1 MKISS
6 LFFLPPT
13 FNILSLGERG
23 SGKTVFLVGS
33 YAEFQKTREN
43 SSLKPET
50 SDYQNLWFECQHH
63 HEKSLL
69 HSILQ
74 YVLKKGIYPPATLK
88 ITDFHFAF
96 KQKKSD
102 RSNIL
107 CFIRWWDMPGEFCDF
122 DNLYYQEMGANSQG
136 CCVFINANR
145 LINDPTYTENLTKI
159 TKQLMILVSL
169 VKDIEY
175 PFSLIFTQCD
185 LLPSGEI
192 GQERIMDQCQNL
204 IAPLDEA
211 NINYQCFYSAITIS
225 REEKGFSL
233 ISKDISSVFLWL
245 VTKLYEDYQLGKLP
259 NLKILSVLHC
269 FRCGSNHMQ
278 PSQRLGFLKKFG
290 FWITLRKKYRCRD
303 CGASKI
309 EFLPFTWF
317 NKFQFLFRSSK
328 SKKQSRRKSR
338 KK

>member
-1 MKISS
+1 MKISR

-43 SSLKPET
+43 SLEKQET
-50 SDYQNLWFECQHH
+50 SDSQNLWFECQHH

-69 HSILQ
+69 NNILQ
-74 YVLKKGIYPPATLK
+74 YVLKKGIYPPPTLK

-96 KQKKSD
+96 KQKISD
-102 RSNIL
+102 QHNTL
-107 CFIRWWDMPGEFCDF
+107 CFIRWWDMPGEFCNF
-122 DNLYYQEMGANSQG
+122 DNPYYQEMGTNSQG

-145 LINDPTYTENLTKI
+145 LVNDPTYTENLTKI

-169 VKDIEY
+169 VKDMGY

-192 GQERIMDQCQNL
+192 GQKQIMDKCQDL
-204 IAPLDEA
+204 ITTLDEA
-211 NINYQCFYSAITIS
+211 EINYRCFYSAIQIS
-225 REEKGFSL
+225 PEEKGFSL
-233 ISKDISSVFLWL
+233 ISQDISSVFLWL
-245 VTKLYEDYQLGKLP
+245 VTKLYEDYQQGKLP
-259 NLKILSVLHC
+259 NLKILSILHC
-269 FRCGSNHMQ
+269 FRCGSNHLQ
-278 PSQRLGFLKKFG
+278 PSQRLGFLQKFG
-290 FWITLRKKYRCRD
+290 FWITLRKKYRCRE

-309 EFLPFTWF
+309 EFVPFTWL
-317 NKFQFLFRSSK
+317 NQFQSPFRSSRK
-328 SKKQSRRKSR
+328 RKRSRRK
-338 KK
+338 

>member
-1 MKISS
+1 MMKISS

-50 SDYQNLWFECQHH
+50 SDDQPLWFECQHH

-69 HSILQ
+69 NNILQ
-74 YVLKKGIYPPATLK
+74 YVLKKGVYPPPTLK

-107 CFIRWWDMPGEFCDF
+107 CFIRWWDMPGEFCNF
-122 DNLYYQEMGANSQG
+122 DNPYYQEMGTNSQG

-145 LINDPTYTENLTKI
+145 LVNDPTYSENLRKI

-169 VKDIEY
+169 VRDIEY

-185 LLPSGEI
+185 LLPLGEI
-192 GQERIMDQCQNL
+192 GQQQITDKCQEL
-204 IAPLDEA
+204 ITTLDEA
-211 NINYQCFYSAITIS
+211 NINYQCFYSAIQICPED
-225 REEKGFSL
+225 REFSL
-233 ISKDISSVFLWL
+233 VSKDISSVFLWL
-245 VTKLYEDYQLGKLP
+245 VTKLYEDYQQGKLP
-259 NLKILSVLHC
+259 NLKILSTLHC

-290 FWITLRKKYRCRD
+290 FWITLRRKYRCRD
-303 CGASKI
+303 CGASKV
-309 EFLPFTWF
+309 EFLPFTWL
-317 NKFQFLFRSSK
+317 NKLQSRPSSR
-328 SKKQSRRKSR
+328 KKKHSRRK
-338 KK
+338 K

>member
-1 MKISS
+1 MKISR

-33 YAEFQKTREN
+33 YAEFQKTRAN
-43 SSLKPET
+43 SLEKQET
-50 SDYQNLWFECQHH
+50 SDSQNLWFECQHH

-69 HSILQ
+69 NNILQ
-74 YVLKKGIYPPATLK
+74 YVLKKGIYPPPTLK

-96 KQKKSD
+96 KQKISD
-102 RSNIL
+102 QHNTL
-107 CFIRWWDMPGEFCDF
+107 CFIRWWDMPGEFCNF
-122 DNLYYQEMGANSQG
+122 DNPYYQEMGTNSQG

-145 LINDPTYTENLTKI
+145 LVNDPTYTENLTKI

-169 VKDIEY
+169 VKDMGY

-192 GQERIMDQCQNL
+192 GQKQIMDKCQDL
-204 IAPLDEA
+204 ITTLDEA
-211 NINYQCFYSAITIS
+211 EVNYQCFYSAIKIS
-225 REEKGFSL
+225 PEEKGFSL

-245 VTKLYEDYQLGKLP
+245 VTKLYEDYQQGKLP
-259 NLKILSVLHC
+259 NLKTLSILHC
-269 FRCGSNHMQ
+269 FRCGSNHLQ
-278 PSQRLGFLKKFG
+278 PSQRLGFLQKFG
-290 FWITLRKKYRCRD
+290 FWITLRKKYRCRE

-309 EFLPFTWF
+309 EFVPFTWL
-317 NKFQFLFRSSK
+317 NQFQSLFSSSRK
-328 SKKQSRRKSR
+328 RKRSRRK
-338 KK
+338 

>member
-43 SSLKPET
+43 SLEKQKA
-50 SDYQNLWFECQHH
+50 SDSQNLWFECQHH
-63 HEKSLL
+63 NEKSLL
-69 HSILQ
+69 NDILQ
-74 YVLKKGIYPPATLK
+74 YVLKKGVYPPPTLK

-102 RSNIL
+102 QSNIL
-107 CFIRWWDMPGEFCDF
+107 CFIRWWDMPGEFCNF
-122 DNLYYQEMGANSQG
+122 NNPYYQEMGTNSQG
-136 CCVFINANR
+136 CCVFIDANR
-145 LINDPTYTENLTKI
+145 LVNDPTYTENLTKI
-159 TKQLMILVSL
+159 TSQLTILLSL
-169 VKDIEY
+169 VQDVEY

-185 LLPSGEI
+185 LLPPGEI
-192 GQERIMDQCQNL
+192 GQKQITDKCQDL
-204 IAPLDEA
+204 ITTLDKA

-225 REEKGFSL
+225 GEKKEFRL
-233 ISKDISSVFLWL
+233 ISKDVSSVFLWL
-245 VTKLYEDYQLGKLP
+245 VTKLYEDYQGGKLP
-259 NLKILSVLHC
+259 NLKIASILHC
-269 FRCGSNHMQ
+269 FRCGSNRMQ
-278 PSQRLGFLKKFG
+278 PSQRLGFFKKFG

-317 NKFQFLFRSSK
+317 NKFQSSFRSSK
-328 SKKQSRRKSR
+328 KRKRSRRK
-338 KK
+338 

>member
-43 SSLKPET
+43 SLEKQEA
-50 SDYQNLWFECQHH
+50 SDSQNLWFECQHH

-69 HSILQ
+69 NDILQ
-74 YVLKKGIYPPATLK
+74 YVLKKGVYPPPTLK

-96 KQKKSD
+96 KQKKAD
-102 RSNIL
+102 QSNIL
-107 CFIRWWDMPGEFCDF
+107 CFIRWWDMPGEFCNF
-122 DNLYYQEMGANSQG
+122 NNPYYQEMGTSSQG

-145 LINDPTYTENLTKI
+145 LVNDPAYTENLTKI
-159 TKQLMILVSL
+159 TSQLTILVSL
-169 VKDIEY
+169 VQDVEY

-185 LLPSGEI
+185 LLPPGEI
-192 GQERIMDQCQNL
+192 GQKQITDKCQDL
-204 IAPLDEA
+204 ITTLDEA

-225 REEKGFSL
+225 REKKDFSL
-233 ISKDISSVFLWL
+233 ISKDSSSVFLWL
-245 VTKLYEDYQLGKLP
+245 VTKLYEDYQQGKLP
-259 NLKILSVLHC
+259 NLKIASILHC
-269 FRCGSNHMQ
+269 FRCGSHHLQ
-278 PSQRLGFLKKFG
+278 PSQRLGFLKKLG

-309 EFLPFTWF
+309 EFLPFTWL
-317 NKFQFLFRSSK
+317 NKFQSSFGSSK
-328 SKKQSRRKSR
+328 KRKRSRRK
-338 KK
+338 